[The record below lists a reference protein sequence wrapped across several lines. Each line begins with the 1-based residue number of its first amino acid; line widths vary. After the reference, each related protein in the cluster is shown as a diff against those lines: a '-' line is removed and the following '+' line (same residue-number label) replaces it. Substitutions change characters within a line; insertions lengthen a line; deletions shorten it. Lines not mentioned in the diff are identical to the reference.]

1 MAVTDEAIDR
11 IKKMI
16 VSGELRPGTRLP
28 KEDDLAQQLGLSRNS
43 LREAVRALTAM
54 KILIPRQGDGT
65 YVSSLEPHLLLE
77 ALSFASDVS
86 HGQTALQLLQV
97 RRLLEPPATALAV
110 GRITDEDLTRLR
122 SILDR
127 SMAAESAE
135 AFVRL
140 DVEFHSAI
148 VDLCGNPVLS
158 MLLQVVSTHTQR
170 IRILRG
176 ASVGPA
182 IENAHRDH
190 ETILAALASRDAQF
204 AASAAMVHVASVEQW
219 LAKSLGTGDTAEPT
233 PG

>member
-16 VSGELRPGTRLP
+16 VTGELRPGTRLP

-54 KILIPRQGDGT
+54 KILIPKQGDGT

-77 ALSFASDVS
+77 TLSFASDVS

-127 SMAAESAE
+127 STAAESPE

-140 DVEFHSAI
+140 DMEFHSAI
-148 VDLCGNPVLS
+148 VGLSGNPVLS
-158 MLLQVVSTHTQR
+158 MLLQVVSTQTQR

-190 ETILAALASRDAQF
+190 EAILAALASRDAQL
-204 AASAAMVHVASVEQW
+204 AASAAAVHVSSVEQW
-219 LAKSLGTGDTAEPT
+219 LAQSLGTDGEAGPA

>member
-16 VSGELRPGTRLP
+16 VTGELRPGTRLP

-54 KILIPRQGDGT
+54 KILIPKQGDGT

-77 ALSFASDVS
+77 TLSFASDVS

-110 GRITDEDLTRLR
+110 GRITDEDLVRLR

-127 SMAAESAE
+127 SVAAESPE
-135 AFVRL
+135 AFVQL
-140 DVEFHSAI
+140 DMEFHSAI
-148 VDLCGNPVLS
+148 VGLSGNPVLS
-158 MLLQVVSTHTQR
+158 MLLQVVSTQTQR

-190 ETILAALASRDAQF
+190 EAILAALASRDAQL
-204 AASAAMVHVASVEQW
+204 AASAAAVHVSSVEQW
-219 LAKSLGTGDTAEPT
+219 LAQSLGTDDGAERV
-233 PG
+233 GG

>member
-1 MAVTDEAIDR
+1 MAVTDDAIDR
-11 IKKMI
+11 IKAMI
-16 VSGELRPGTRLP
+16 VSGELLPGTRLP

-54 KILIPRQGDGT
+54 KILVPKQGDGT

-77 ALSFASDVS
+77 TLSFAADVS

-110 GRITDEDLTRLR
+110 GRITDEDLRRLR

-127 SMAAESAE
+127 STAAESAE
-135 AFVRL
+135 EFVRL
-140 DVEFHSAI
+140 DTEFHSAI
-148 VDLCGNPVLS
+148 VGLSGNPVLS
-158 MLLQVVSTHTQR
+158 MLLQVVSTQTQR
-170 IRILRG
+170 ARILRG

-190 ETILAALASRDAQF
+190 EAIFAALVLRDAQL

-219 LAKSLGTGDTAEPT
+219 LAQSLGTGDAAGPT